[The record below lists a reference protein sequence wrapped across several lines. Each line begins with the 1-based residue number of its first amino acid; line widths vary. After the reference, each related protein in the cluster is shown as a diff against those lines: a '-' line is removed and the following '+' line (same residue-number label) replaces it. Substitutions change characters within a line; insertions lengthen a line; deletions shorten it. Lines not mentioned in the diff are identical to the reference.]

1 MEMFNSKVLKERI
14 GPLKK
19 TKNLD
24 ILEQVEG
31 YVIRK
36 SKENNLEHSYDVIA
50 EEMPYF
56 KTMGYTEYAT
66 NFYCQP
72 LNSKFRTEAIIDA
85 YNDDCEVLDYA
96 EYLRENI
103 KNKLSNKYTNRKQ
116 DFDKYED
123 KDYLVVLPGS
133 NKLKQVACLNK
144 LKDIK
149 KEHGDNVYFKPHPIT
164 THAIIGEIKDF
175 FGEECILPRDI
186 DMYHFL
192 EKAKKVYT
200 THISESAIYSVAL
213 GKEIE
218 PIDVWNQ
225 QHRGS
230 FYAIN
235 HKLFDN
241 QHDGV
246 NFINKVFSSSKSG
259 FFNPKLE
266 NNWRDKVDNYFEY
279 ITSKRNKYKNWY
291 IDADPKKNKK

>member
-1 MEMFNSKVLKERI
+1 MEMFNGKVLKERI

-36 SKENNLEHSYDVIA
+36 SKENGLEHSYDVIA

-72 LNSKFRTEAIIDA
+72 LNSKFRNESIIDA

-96 EYLRENI
+96 QYFRDNI
-103 KNKLSNKYTNRKQ
+103 KNKLSNKYTDRKQ
-116 DFDKYED
+116 NFNKYDD

-133 NKLKQVACLNK
+133 NKLKEVTCLNK
-144 LKDIK
+144 LRHIK
-149 KEHGDNVYFKPHPIT
+149 KEYGDNVYFKPHPIT

-186 DMYHFL
+186 DMYYFL

-200 THISESAIYSVAL
+200 THISESAVYSVAL

-218 PIDVWNQ
+218 PIDVWHK

-235 HKLFDN
+235 HQLFDH
-241 QHDGV
+241 QHDGN

-259 FFNPKLE
+259 LFNPSLE
-266 NNWRDKVDNYFEY
+266 DNWKEKVDSYFEY
-279 ITSKRNKYKNWY
+279 VTSKRDKYKNWY
-291 IDADPKKNKK
+291 IDTPNKKK

>member
-1 MEMFNSKVLKERI
+1 MEMFNNKVLKERI

-85 YNDDCEVLDYA
+85 YNDECEIVDYA
-96 EYLRENI
+96 SYLANNV
-103 KNKLSNKYTNRKQ
+103 KSKLSNKYTDRKQ
-116 DFDKYED
+116 DFEKYED

-144 LKDIK
+144 LRKV
-149 KEHGDNVYFKPHPIT
+149 KERHGDNIYFKPHPIT

-175 FGEECILPRDI
+175 FGEDCILPRDI
-186 DMYHFL
+186 DMYYFL

-200 THISESAIYSVAL
+200 THISESAVYSVAL

-235 HKLFDN
+235 HRLFDN
-241 QHDGV
+241 QENGV
-246 NFINKVFSSSKSG
+246 DFINRVFSSSKSG
-259 FFNPKLE
+259 FFNPNLE
-266 NNWRDKVDNYFEY
+266 ENWKHKVDQYFEY
-279 ITSKRNKYKNWY
+279 IISKRNKYRNWY
-291 IDADPKKNKK
+291 IDDAPKKNKK